1 MTLPTPIRRVAVAE
15 VDEVRGGVM
24 PVASAAAEEEERE
37 AERESREKEGL
48 DGYSKKRSR

>member
-15 VDEVRGGVM
+15 VDGGGVM

-48 DGYSKKRSR
+48 DGYSKRSR